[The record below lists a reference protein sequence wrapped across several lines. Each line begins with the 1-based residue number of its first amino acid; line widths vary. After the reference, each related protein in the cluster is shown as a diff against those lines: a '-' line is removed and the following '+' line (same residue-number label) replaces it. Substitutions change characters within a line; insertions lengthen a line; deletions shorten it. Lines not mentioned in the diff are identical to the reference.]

1 MPVVELSLSRL
12 QKLIG
17 KNTNKKQ
24 ILDSLPFLGLDIE
37 SLGRNIVRVEY
48 SPNRP
53 DYSTDFGIAL
63 GLQGILGVSKGM
75 LRLNIRKKGN
85 YEIKVDSSTSKI
97 RPFVTGI
104 IARNGSLDNESVK
117 QIINMQEDLHFGLCR
132 KRKKSSI
139 GIHDLDSISFPL
151 KYTTTS
157 RDHRFVPLNSTK
169 ESSISEI
176 LRDSEVGR
184 DYGSILGQSARV
196 PIITDAK
203 GQTIS
208 FPPIINAALT
218 TVTTKTKN
226 ILVEVT
232 GIDKQSAED
241 MLSVVVAILQGA
253 GFQFSQLKVS
263 GSKNLTPNFATR
275 IITFDADPV
284 NKILGLNISGSML
297 VSCLKKCRLD
307 AVMKGKKIQCT
318 IPRYRFDIFGGMDIV
333 EEVALGYGI
342 DNLKPA
348 WPASVHIGEK
358 NMTSEKL
365 DSLSR
370 LMTGFGFMET
380 LNSTLTSEQ
389 ILYEMANRDSS
400 QIISVTSSKSQ
411 EHTILRDSILPG
423 LLENLSKN
431 IHETYPQKFFESGTV
446 FSKGTPIK
454 ETTNLACITASEETN
469 FSEMK
474 AVLQSLLRIGFSIK
488 CETKTLS
495 KHALFSQGRVAEI
508 VINRKAVGYIG
519 ELDSKVLENF
529 KISRNIKSFPK
540 TPLIPDTDIFI
551 ASNLDTLFIKL

>member
-12 QKLIG
+12 QNLVG
-17 KNTNKKQ
+17 KKANKKQ

-37 SLGRNIVRVEY
+37 SLDGNIVRVEY

-63 GLQGILGVSKGM
+63 GLQGILGISKGI
-75 LRLNIRKKGN
+75 LKLDVKKQGN
-85 YEIKVDSSTSKI
+85 YEIKVDSSTSKV

-117 QIINMQEDLHFGLCR
+117 QLINMQEALHFGLGR

-139 GIHDLDSISFPL
+139 GIHDLDKISFPL

-176 LRDSEVGR
+176 LQDSEVGR
-184 DYGSILGQSARV
+184 DYGSILGQSAKV
-196 PIITDAK
+196 PIIIDAN
-203 GQTIS
+203 GQTVS

-226 ILVEVT
+226 LLVEVT

-241 MLSVVVAILQGA
+241 MLSVVVTILQGA

-263 GSKNLTPNFATR
+263 GSKNSTPNFAPR
-275 IITFDADPV
+275 SIAFDTDPV
-284 NKILGLNISGSML
+284 NKILGLNISGSL
-297 VSCLKKCRLD
+297 LLSCLKKCRLD
-307 AVMKGKKIQCT
+307 AVMNGKKIQCT

-365 DSLSR
+365 DSISR

-380 LNSTLTSEQ
+380 LNSTLTSEK

-431 IHETYPQKFFESGTV
+431 IHETYPQKFFESGIV
-446 FSKGTPIK
+446 FSKGAPIK
-454 ETTNLACITASEETN
+454 ETSSLACVTASEETH

-474 AVLQSLLRIGFSIK
+474 AVLQSLLRIGFNIK
-488 CETKTLS
+488 CETKTLPS
-495 KHALFSQGRVAEI
+495 HVLFSQGRVAEI
-508 VINRKAVGYIG
+508 VVNKKTVGYIG

-529 KISRNIKSFPK
+529 RIRTKVVGFE
-540 TPLIPDTDIFI
+540 
-551 ASNLDTLFIKL
+551 IKLSGLIFD

>member
-1 MPVVELSLSRL
+1 MPVVELSISRL
-12 QKLIG
+12 QILVG

-24 ILDSLPFLGLDIE
+24 ILDVLPFLGLDIE
-37 SLGRNIVRVEY
+37 SLGRNTVRVEY

-63 GLQGILGVSKGM
+63 GLQGILGINKGM
-75 LRLNIRKKGN
+75 LRLNVRNQGN
-85 YEIKVDSSTSKI
+85 YEIRVDSSTSKI

-104 IARNGSLDNESVK
+104 IARNGSLDDEAVK
-117 QIINMQEDLHFGLCR
+117 QIINMQEDLHIGLGR
-132 KRKKSSI
+132 KRKKLSI
-139 GIHDLDSISFPL
+139 GIHDLDNISFPL

-184 DYGSILGQSARV
+184 DYGSILGQSSKV
-196 PIITDAK
+196 PLITDAK

-226 ILVEVT
+226 LLVEVT

-241 MLSVVVAILQGA
+241 MLSIVVTILQGA

-263 GSKNLTPNFATR
+263 GSKNSTQNFTPR
-275 IITFDADPV
+275 SITFDVDPV

-307 AVMKGKKIQCT
+307 AVMKSKKIQCT

-342 DNLKPA
+342 ENLKPA
-348 WPASVHIGEK
+348 WPASAHIGEK
-358 NMTSEKL
+358 NATSEKL
-365 DSLSR
+365 DSISR
-370 LMTGFGFMET
+370 LMTGFGFMEA

-389 ILYEMANRDSS
+389 ILYEMTNRDSS

-431 IHETYPQKFFESGTV
+431 IHETYPQKFFESGIV
-446 FSKGTPIK
+446 FSTGSPIK
-454 ETTNLACITASEETN
+454 ETASLACVTASEGTH

-474 AVLQSLLRIGFSIK
+474 AVLQSLLRIGCNTK
-488 CETKTLS
+488 GETKTLS
-495 KHALFSQGRVAEI
+495 SHARFSQGRGAEI
-508 VINRKAVGYIG
+508 VVSGKAVGYIG

-529 KISRNIKSFPK
+529 RIRTKVVAFEMKLSG
-540 TPLIPDTDIFI
+540 LIFD
-551 ASNLDTLFIKL
+551 